1 MSIALSTRITND
13 EIALQFIA
21 DYAPQ
26 TKIEEKGVWVSAR
39 CCRCGGSGHGPWIQ
53 DGGICYACRGA
64 NTMNAGMFLSVRK
77 FAQRVKQEQ
86 RRIQTRK
93 EQAQYRKERKIDG
106 QRDWCER
113 NGHGRI
119 TFAELDAK
127 RKAERA
133 AERLVAEDCPA
144 GRVEIIGTVM
154 KTEVRD
160 SAYGVQYKMTIKT
173 DSGYIVW
180 GSIPAELQLISE
192 SVEYPA
198 DEHGPAWTETL
209 QRSLKQGERVKF
221 TATVEPSS
229 TDAKFGFY
237 KRPAN
242 AAVC

>member
-1 MSIALSTRITND
+1 MSIELSTRITND

-26 TKIEEKGVWVSAR
+26 TKIEESGVWVSSR

-64 NTMNAGMFLSVRK
+64 NTVNAGAFLSVRK
-77 FAQRVKQEQ
+77 FTQRVKQEQ
-86 RRIQTRK
+86 RQIQRRR
-93 EQAQYRKERKIDG
+93 EQAQYKEERKIDG

-133 AERLVAEDCPA
+133 AERLVAEDCPT
-144 GRVEIIGTVM
+144 GRVKITGTVL

-160 SAYGVQYKMTIKT
+160 GIYGTQYKMTVKT
-173 DSGYIVW
+173 DCGYIVW
-180 GSIPAELQLISE
+180 GSIPSELQLIDE
-192 SVEYPA
+192 SVEHPA
-198 DEHGPAWTETL
+198 DEHGEAWTETL

-229 TDAKFGFY
+229 TDSKFGFY
-237 KRPAN
+237 KRPAS

>member
-160 SAYGVQYKMTIKT
+160 SAYGVQYKMTVKT
-173 DSGYIVW
+173 DGGYIVW
-180 GSIPAELQLISE
+180 GSIPSDLQLIE
-192 SVEYPA
+192 ETIEHPA
-198 DEHGPAWTETL
+198 DEHGDAWTETR
-209 QRSLKQGERVKF
+209 QRSLERGERVTF
-221 TATVEPSS
+221 TATLTPSD
-229 TDAKFGFY
+229 TDTKFGFF
-237 KRPAN
+237 KRPAC
-242 AAVC
+242 ATIG